1 MTYTSCPPTRSRGKG
16 RTAPGSSPNG
26 GQLGVAQIAAVCKS
40 LQVLMIQSSKTR
52 RVPVQPAQNSR
63 ALCACDCRAVDP
75 SPLPLAHLLGLPMA
89 DAGGGGA
96 VGSATPSPAHEAA
109 LHAAVAV
116 LTADLVREELERSGC
131 LATLSALD
139 LHPVTVENPDALVR
153 LRVPESRRCCHCA
166 ASPLYSPCGPSH

>member
-166 ASPLYSPCGPSH
+166 ASPLHSPCGPSH